1 MKPTGTKTA
10 LEPVEADRLIELEAI
25 IDAGMQTF
33 STVGTALLQAHS
45 RKASGDASSPLVLP

>member
-25 IDAGMQTF
+25 IDAGIHGRDGPAPG
-33 STVGTALLQAHS
+33 SLQEGI
-45 RKASGDASSPLVLP
+45 R